1 MQQKRQ
7 KDSESLIDQA
17 HCQRDKKL
25 IQCGKPVID
34 SNAPDLKVDLK
45 SLPLKKQV
53 FKIDLINV
61 AIMSFAG
68 H

>member
-45 SLPLKKQV
+45 SLPLKKTNIQ
-53 FKIDLINV
+53 D
-61 AIMSFAG
+61 
-68 H
+68 